1 MEHSV
6 FLTFDDGPH
15 PQGTPYVLDLL
26 KQYDCKAT
34 FFCVGENIE
43 KYPETFEQ
51 ILKEGHLVGN
61 HGYLHLNGWKTSL
74 KNYVTNAL
82 KAQNIYP
89 FKLFRPPYGKI
100 GLRQYLKL
108 KKIYQIVFWNILSY
122 DFNPNLNTELL
133 LKRLK
138 KRTKPKSIIV
148 FHDSLKAKE
157 QLQKILPA
165 YLEYLKSVGLT
176 SRKLTKL

>member
-1 MEHSV
+1 MEHSI

-15 PQGTPYVLDLL
+15 PQVTPYILNLL

-34 FFCVGENIE
+34 FFCVGENIK

-61 HGYLHLNGWKTSL
+61 HGYHHLNGWKTSL
-74 KNYVTNAL
+74 KDYLANAL
-82 KAQNIYP
+82 EAQKIYP

-108 KKIYQIVFWNILSY
+108 KKTYQIIFWHILSY
-122 DFNPNLNTELL
+122 DFNPNLNIELR
-133 LKRLK
+133 LKKLK
-138 KRTKPKSIIV
+138 KRTKSRRIIV

-157 QLQKILPA
+157 QLQQLLPP

-176 SRKLTKL
+176 SRELTV

>member
-1 MEHSV
+1 MAHSV

-15 PQGTPYVLDLL
+15 PQVTPYVLDLL

-61 HGYLHLNGWKTSL
+61 HGYQHLNGWKTSL
-74 KNYVTNAL
+74 KAYITDVF
-82 KAQNIYP
+82 KAQKLYP

-100 GLRQYLKL
+100 GLRQYFKL
-108 KKIYQIVFWNILSY
+108 KKFYKIVFWSALSY
-122 DFNPNLNTELL
+122 DFNPNLNIELG
-133 LKRLK
+133 LKKLK
-138 KRTKPKSIIV
+138 KRTKPKCIIV
-148 FHDSLKAKE
+148 FHDSLKAEK
-157 QLQKILPA
+157 QLKQILPL
-165 YLEYLKSVGLT
+165 YLEYLKNMGMT
-176 SRKLTKL
+176 SERMDK